1 MDKGP
6 STWIMEI
13 PSSSKDKPKGVDVEG
28 SKVRMMVRRL
38 FKTSPRPAEKPSS
51 KSIPNTQKGEKDGK
65 LTGAAVLSFNKR
77 PTKNL
82 KPSAPIP
89 RKPTSQP
96 PKPSIESQPM
106 AGPVT
111 IPPPTSDLPTY
122 TQKDILYKGKG
133 KPLASS
139 RDSKFS
145 SISSLPSGFSVNPP
159 SPTLSSVTTTST
171 SPATAYTTLNPHE
184 FAHLN
189 SLVRRCARRLH
200 QQDLLASNLANN
212 LLHIFTSKEAQLHAQ
227 KHLRRSEQQH
237 MLQTLFRVRE
247 HCGRLFLRKAAFS
260 QHAFSVLERLKKV
273 STESERDA
281 KARIP
286 EACTSWQA
294 SEGLRF
300 VVCREA
306 VGDFVKEMARDRQF
320 QTGLDGDI
328 QNSILECAREG
339 RWVAG
344 GGVGEKVMMGRF
356 VGFVEARGRK
366 LEEYYDIL
374 EVLVKQV
381 EEAVMREKKGDL
393 MWVEACPS
401 WVR

>member
-1 MDKGP
+1 MDKRPPTWSMETP
-6 STWIMEI
+6 SL
-13 PSSSKDKPKGVDVEG
+13 SKDKPKGVDVEG

-51 KSIPNTQKGEKDGK
+51 KSIPNAQKGEKDGK
-65 LTGAAVLSFNKR
+65 PIGTAVLSFDKR
-77 PTKNL
+77 PAKNL

-89 RKPTSQP
+89 RKYTSQP
-96 PKPSIESQPM
+96 PKPSIESQHL

-111 IPPPTSDLPTY
+111 VSPPASDLPTH
-122 TQKDILYKGKG
+122 TQKDIFYKGKG

-145 SISSLPSGFSVNPP
+145 SISSLPSAFSVNPP
-159 SPTLSSVTTTST
+159 SPTLSSVTTTSTST

-189 SLVRRCARRLH
+189 SLLRRCARRLH
-200 QQDLLASNLANN
+200 QQDLLANNLANN
-212 LLHIFTSKEAQLHAQ
+212 LLHIFISKEAQLHAQ

-237 MLQTLFRVRE
+237 MLQTLFRVRD

-273 STESERDA
+273 LMESERDA
-281 KARIP
+281 KAQIP
-286 EACTSWQA
+286 DACTSWQA

-306 VGDFVKEMARDRQF
+306 VGDFVKEMARDMQF
-320 QTGLDGDI
+320 QKGLDGDI
-328 QNSILECAREG
+328 RNSILDCAREG

-344 GGVGEKVMMGRF
+344 GGVGDKIMMGRF
-356 VGFVEARGRK
+356 VGFIEARGRN
-366 LEEYYDIL
+366 LEECYDLL
-374 EVLVKQV
+374 EVVLKRV
-381 EEAVMREKKGDL
+381 EEAVMREKKSDL
-393 MWVEACPS
+393 MWVEA
-401 WVR
+401 